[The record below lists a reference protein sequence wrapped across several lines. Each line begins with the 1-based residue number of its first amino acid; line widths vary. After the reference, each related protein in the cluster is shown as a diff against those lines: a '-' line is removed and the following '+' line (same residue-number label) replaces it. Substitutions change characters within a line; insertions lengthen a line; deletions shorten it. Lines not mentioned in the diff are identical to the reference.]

1 MAWSIFSDGGG
12 DGAALTWARQFLQS
26 LGVPETA
33 SNVEFVFQWEKSE
46 GGGGAYNPLNQGP
59 VPGNSSL
66 TSTGQQY
73 GGGAADYV
81 SWQAGI
87 QGAVDYLH
95 MSNYTAVLAALKAG
109 DGNAAKQALWNS
121 PWAASHYGYGSAW
134 SSAATPTQGDA
145 LLGVSLAAT
154 QGQLTPYQ
162 PTTNVTATISPQE
175 LAQQYGYAYSMLNAI
190 PELKNLFNQAVA
202 GQWDATRFQASLIAT
217 QWYQSHSAAQRAYI
231 AEGYTDPS
239 TQRAQWQAKIA
250 DVEAMAAKMGAS
262 TEPGIYGEL
271 ASQYLLNGWSDTQL
285 QQALSKYIQFDANG
299 AMGGQAGDEEMAL
312 RGLANNNGVQISNNW
327 LLTMA
332 RHIAD
337 NTTTLEDAQGY
348 LRQQAE
354 KLFPNYAKEIAAG
367 QNMSDL
373 AAPYAADYQKILEV
387 GPGQTNLFDP
397 NMVKALQYKD
407 PTGQNT
413 TMPLW
418 QFDQTLRNDPR
429 WVKTQNAQDTTMGVG
444 RQILQSFGFSF

>member
-26 LGVPETA
+26 LGVPESA
-33 SNVEFVFQWEKSE
+33 SNIEFVYQWEKSE
-46 GGGGAYNPLNQGP
+46 GGGGKYNPLNQGP
-59 VPGNSSL
+59 VPGNNTL

-109 DGNAAKQALWNS
+109 DGNAAKQALWAS
-121 PWAASHYGYGSAW
+121 PWAASHYGYGSNW
-134 SSAATPTQGDA
+134 SGASTPTQGDA

-154 QGQLTPYQ
+154 QGQLTPYD

-190 PELKNLFNQAVA
+190 PELKTLFNQAVA

-217 QWYQSHSAAQRAYI
+217 KWYQSHSAAQRAYI

-239 TQRAQWQAKIA
+239 TQRAQWQAQQA
-250 DVEAMAAKMGAS
+250 AVEAAAAKMGAS
-262 TEPGIYGEL
+262 LSPGTVGVLATE
-271 ASQYLLNGWSDTQL
+271 YLMNGWNADQL
-285 QQALSKYIQFDANG
+285 NKAMANYIQWDANG

-337 NTTTLEDAQGY
+337 QSTTLEDAQGY
-348 LRQQAE
+348 IRQQAE
-354 KLFPNYAKEIAAG
+354 KMFPNYAKEIAAG

-373 AAPYAADYQKILEV
+373 AAPYASDYEKILEV

-429 WVKTQNAQDTTMGVG
+429 WLKTQNAQDTTMGVG
-444 RQILQSFGFSF
+444 RQILQDFGFSF

>member
-12 DGAALTWARQFLQS
+12 DGSALTWARQFLQS
-26 LGVPETA
+26 LGVPESA
-33 SNVEFVFQWEKSE
+33 SNIEFVYQWEKSE
-46 GGGGAYNPLNQGP
+46 GGGGKYNPLNQGP

-87 QGAVDYLH
+87 QGAIDYIH
-95 MSNYTAVLAALKAG
+95 MSNYTQVYAALKAG
-109 DGNAAKQALWNS
+109 DGNAAKQALWAS
-121 PWAASHYGYGSAW
+121 PWAASHYGYGSSW
-134 SSAATPTQGDA
+134 SSAATPTQGNV
-145 LLGVSLAAT
+145 LLGVDLAAT
-154 QGQLTPYQ
+154 ASQLTPYAS
-162 PTTNVTATISPQE
+162 TTNVTATISPQE
-175 LAQQYGYAYSMLNAI
+175 LSQQYGYAYSMLNAI
-190 PELKNLFNQAVA
+190 PELKTLFNQAVA
-202 GQWDATRFQASLIAT
+202 GQWDAQRFQASLLNT
-217 QWYQSHSAAQRAYI
+217 QWYQSHSAAQRAWI

-239 TQRAQWQAKIA
+239 TQRAQWNAQIA
-250 DVEAMAAKMGAS
+250 AVEAAAAKMGAS
-262 TEPGIYGEL
+262 LSPGTVGVLAGE
-271 ASQYLLNGWSDTQL
+271 YLMNGWNADQL
-285 QQALSKYIQFDANG
+285 NKAMANYIQFDANG
-299 AMGGQAGDEEMAL
+299 AMGGQAGDEEMTL
-312 RGLANNNGVQISNNW
+312 RSLANNNGVSITNNW

-337 NTTTLEDAQGY
+337 SSTTLQDAEGY

-354 KLFPNYAKEIAAG
+354 KMFPNYAKQISAG

-373 AAPYAADYQKILEV
+373 AAPYAQDYQKILEV

-418 QFDQTLRNDPR
+418 QFDQSLRNDPR
-429 WVKTQNAQDTTMGVG
+429 WLKTQNAQDTTMGVG
-444 RQILQSFGFSF
+444 RQILQDFGFSI